1 MGFYQILMN
10 FNNIFIENFS
20 WYINSFTIELSTL
33 GLLIIY
39 LLRTRILKSI
49 AILKTTLSTITISFL
64 FLIVYTIFKSYI
76 INNHFTYNLFS
87 EFELSFVEDSFT
99 IFCKFFIFVI
109 SLICIC
115 LFSEQRIFKN
125 QVEIKANRTLI
136 TNYESILNWTTLTV
150 LMTTCFVILVSTTN
164 CLIFI
169 IVLECVALIFYVI
182 CSKQESPSSNSKIM
196 FLYYAVG
203 GFSALFLLI
212 GLFYIYA
219 SAMTLNLTILNDNI
233 IKYELYKDSCLIF
246 GVLFFLFGLFI
257 KLAFFPAHFWIPEVY
272 EGCSILSLV
281 FLMILLK
288 FSVFVFLLRFLFTGI
303 YALALYWKWLCFYSA
318 IGCLYFGTTFAAVES
333 NINKFLAGSSITQ
346 TGFLLLG
353 LACADFDGLVY
364 TMFYLVVYLT
374 NLFMLLVVILKLNIG
389 YRLVNISDFRNL
401 ITKEPFWA
409 CLMTFILLNLAGF
422 PPTIGFFIK
431 YNILNILTLN
441 GVWETVLFYGIFFLY
456 SSFYYLKFMF
466 LIMFGRYDVVSVK
479 RLLTIDKKNQIHL
492 IVILVVSLFLLMFFN
507 KTLLLSADTWAKTLF
522 N

>member
-1 MGFYQILMN
+1 MN

-20 WYINSFTIELSTL
+20 WYINSSTIELSIL
-33 GLLIIY
+33 GFLTIY

-49 AILKTTLSTITISFL
+49 AILKNTLSIICYSFL
-64 FLIVYTIFKSYI
+64 FLISYMTIKPFL
-76 INNHFTYNLFS
+76 INEHSTYNLFS

-109 SLICIC
+109 SFICIC
-115 LFSEQRIFKN
+115 LFSEQRVFKN
-125 QVEIKANRTLI
+125 QIEIKANRTLI
-136 TNYESILNWTTLTV
+136 ENYENILNWTTLTI

-169 IVLECVALIFYVI
+169 LVLECVALIFYVI

-219 SAMTLNLTILNDNI
+219 SAMTLNLTILNENI
-233 IKYELYKDSCLIF
+233 LKYELYNDSCLIF

-288 FSVFVFLLRFLFTGI
+288 FSIFVFLLRFLFTGI
-303 YALALYWKWLCFYSA
+303 YSLALYWKWLCFYSA

-364 TMFYLVVYLT
+364 TIFYLVVYLI
-374 NLFMLLVVILKLNIG
+374 NLFMLLVVILKLNTG

-409 CLMTFILLNLAGF
+409 CLLTFILLNLAGF

-431 YNILNILTLN
+431 YNILNILSLN
-441 GVWETVLFYGIFFLY
+441 GVWETIFFYGIFFLY

-466 LIMFGRYDVVSVK
+466 LVMFGRFDGYS
-479 RLLTIDKKNQIHL
+479 IHL
-492 IVILVVSLFLLMFFN
+492 LEINKTGKKFIAVFLVALIVSLMVYNKFLLILTDN
-507 KTLLLSADTWAKTLF
+507 WAKTLF